1 MLEQPLILGPLS
13 QALASL
19 DDALAQPKNEYLRDS
34 VIQRFEYTYELAW
47 KAIRRYLMWAGLGG
61 DEVDAMS
68 RKDLFRAAG
77 QAGLI
82 GDVGAW
88 FEFHK
93 MRNLTSH
100 TYNAQVAEAVY
111 GAARD
116 FAGAARSLLAE
127 LERRNA

>member
-1 MLEQPLILGPLS
+1 MLEQPLILGPLA

-19 DDALAQPKNEYLRDS
+19 DDALAQPKNDYLRDS

-47 KAIRRYLMWAGLGG
+47 KAVRRYLMWAGLGG
-61 DEVDAMS
+61 DVDALS

-82 GDVGAW
+82 EDVGAW

-116 FAGAARSLLAE
+116 FAGAARSPLAE